1 MSHKYRFSDWL
12 DMYRH
17 RHCPSLATLRRGGPQ
32 AEEHL
37 RSCAHCRTALEHS
50 ESSAALGKLLM
61 SLPVQQPPASPP
73 RPGDIRALSPRR
85 NPDSWLDEDIYHN
98 PPLVFVLE
106 EPDALG
112 LIRVAQVCPETS
124 LKDDG
129 DVPLGL
135 ELLAETWN
143 IYTVPVADLEDVPY
157 AHPGTELVNKVLE
170 AAATPFPEPDRTSAL
185 FLFREDEKLTGAFFH
200 HALTRELTA
209 QEEERPTARI
219 IPFAIAPRDHAARQP
234 RTRASQGRLAFLL
247 QQEWSPTALPM
258 AAAGMERGDADALPA
273 QRVIV
278 TLSRPDVDGGTPH
291 PHAAEVHCRPLPGK
305 TLCVI
310 TCAIKAPL
318 PVAMAAVRC
327 REEDALEV
335 NAAWQ
340 NEETLEVCAMFEG
353 TNVTAAHLRV
363 AILLAEE

>member
-1 MSHKYRFSDWL
+1 MTHETRFFAWQEMRKL
-12 DMYRH
+12 
-17 RHCPSLATLRRGGPQ
+17 RHCPSLAILRRGGPQ
-32 AEEHL
+32 VEAHL
-37 RSCAHCRTALEHS
+37 RFCPHCRTSLEAYG
-50 ESSAALGKLLM
+50 ETTDLDRLLL
-61 SLPVQQPPASPP
+61 SLPLQQPPASPP

-112 LIRVAQVCPETS
+112 LIRVAQICPETS

-135 ELLAETWN
+135 ELLAEAWN

-170 AAATPFPEPDRTSAL
+170 AAATPFPEPDWTSAL

-200 HALTRELTA
+200 HALTRELSA

-219 IPFAIAPRDHAARQP
+219 IPFAIAPRDHAARQS
-234 RTRASQGRLAFLL
+234 RTCSCQGRLAFLL
-247 QQEWSPTALPM
+247 QQEWPPTALPM
-258 AAAGMERGDADALPA
+258 AAAGMERGAADALPA
-273 QRVIV
+273 QRIIV
-278 TLSRPDVDGGTPH
+278 TLSRPDADGGAPR
-291 PHAAEVHCRPLPGK
+291 PHAAEVHCRSLPGK

-340 NEETLEVCAMFEG
+340 NDETLEVCAMFEG
-353 TNVTAAHLRV
+353 TDVTAAHLRV
-363 AILLAEE
+363 AILLAEA

>member
-129 DVPLGL
+129 DVPLPHS
-135 ELLAETWN
+135 TW
-143 IYTVPVADLEDVPY
+143 PARRCAPPSG
-157 AHPGTELVNKVLE
+157 HP
-170 AAATPFPEPDRTSAL
+170 AAALP
-185 FLFREDEKLTGAFFH
+185 
-200 HALTRELTA
+200 
-209 QEEERPTARI
+209 
-219 IPFAIAPRDHAARQP
+219 
-234 RTRASQGRLAFLL
+234 SQTV
-247 QQEWSPTALPM
+247 W
-258 AAAGMERGDADALPA
+258 A
-273 QRVIV
+273 QR
-278 TLSRPDVDGGTPH
+278 RPS
-291 PHAAEVHCRPLPGK
+291 A
-305 TLCVI
+305 
-310 TCAIKAPL
+310 
-318 PVAMAAVRC
+318 RC
-327 REEDALEV
+327 CM
-335 NAAWQ
+335 Q
-340 NEETLEVCAMFEG
+340 
-353 TNVTAAHLRV
+353 
-363 AILLAEE
+363 